1 MTYDVEEV
9 IDVVE
14 AEMESVE
21 STDSVGER
29 EVAAAGEN
37 DHEEGAC
44 PVSAEH
50 EKGHVYEIVHLV
62 GDEIEIEK
70 ETFELLGSGCV
81 DACECGGHHG
91 SACGTRRN
99 GVGRIRLGPSCVG
112 GPCAGLHLGRPWLD
126 LAKTMQWCQSS
137 SEHSLCS
144 TQYPRS
150 PGVRVCSHS

>member
-1 MTYDVEEV
+1 MEEV

-14 AEMESVE
+14 AEIESVE

-37 DHEEGAC
+37 DHEEGAF

-70 ETFELLGSGCV
+70 GHVYEIVHLVGDEIEIEKEIFELLGSGCV

-126 LAKTMQWCQSS
+126 LAKTMQWC
-137 SEHSLCS
+137 
-144 TQYPRS
+144 
-150 PGVRVCSHS
+150 